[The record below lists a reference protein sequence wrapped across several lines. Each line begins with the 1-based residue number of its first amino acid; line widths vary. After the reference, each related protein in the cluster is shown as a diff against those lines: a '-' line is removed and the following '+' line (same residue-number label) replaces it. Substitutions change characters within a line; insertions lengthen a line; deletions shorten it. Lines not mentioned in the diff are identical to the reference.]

1 MVEAEYARAIYDLAQ
16 DENKVNSILD
26 CFHAVNETLNKEF
39 MDIMAS
45 PYIDKVEKKSIISRV
60 YKSLDTTFINFLY
73 VLIDH
78 NRFIKFKE
86 IYNNYNMIFL
96 ENKNIVRIQIISVKE
111 LSKTQIKSLEE
122 SLKLKYA
129 NKKLEIE
136 NIVDSNIIGGIQ
148 ILSNGESVDLSLKTA
163 LKRIKESL

>member
-16 DENKVNSILD
+16 EENKVNLILD